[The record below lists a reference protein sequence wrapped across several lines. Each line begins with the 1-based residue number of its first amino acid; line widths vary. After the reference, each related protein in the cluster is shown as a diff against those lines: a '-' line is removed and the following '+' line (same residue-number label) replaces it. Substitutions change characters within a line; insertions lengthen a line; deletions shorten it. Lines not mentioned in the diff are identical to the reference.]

1 MSNVYARNRTE
12 SPLEVI
18 NKSELLLIEVYALI
32 MNEKKVP
39 KKHRYFIGKSMYDSA
54 NSIASYIY
62 RANNIFPNSK
72 EDLIK
77 RREYQDAASY
87 ECSLFLNLLEIYTH
101 MLPNISYN
109 DIERIAN
116 IADSINTM
124 ISKWQVSDHKRFKQL
139 LND

>member
-54 NSIASYIY
+54 NSIVSYIY
-62 RANNIFPNSK
+62 RANNIFPNNK

-77 RREYQDAASY
+77 RHEYQDAASY

-124 ISKWQVSDHKRFKQL
+124 MPKWQISDHKRFKQL

>member
-72 EDLIK
+72 EDFIK
-77 RREYQDAASY
+77 RHKYQDAASY

-124 ISKWQVSDHKRFKQL
+124 MSKWQMSDHKRFERL